1 MCDNELIREKPQA
14 YCCFISTLNKEMR
27 GPVALPSCH
36 RVVILL
42 TLALYC
48 ASCGTTAGNTICCC
62 CCCTGLVSQMRMIS
76 VCFIFDSLIEEL
88 HVFIGMKLMVRIRR
102 PAALAQMGRTVLA
115 DSEDFNWSHTE
126 NSPAPPLSAAQELK
140 MLTQVLCLKINI
152 YVCVLKFMH

>member
-14 YCCFISTLNKEMR
+14 YFCFISALNKEMR
-27 GPVALPSCH
+27 GPVALLSCH

-48 ASCGTTAGNTICCC
+48 ASCGTTAGNTVCC

-76 VCFIFDSLIEEL
+76 LRFIFDSLIEEL
-88 HVFIGMKLMVRIRR
+88 DVIIGMTLMGRIRH

-115 DSEDFNWSHTE
+115 DNRDFNWSHTE
-126 NSPAPPLSAAQELK
+126 HSPAPPLSAAQELK
-140 MLTQVLCLKINI
+140 MLT
-152 YVCVLKFMH
+152 